1 MSASGDVV
9 TRGIYRI
16 ELYRPL
22 CKACGLCVA
31 WCPQQVLASD
41 PAGYPVAV
49 APDRC
54 VNCKAC
60 ERHCPDFAIEVVPP
74 IPESELADVPGLIH
88 AR

>member
-1 MSASGDVV
+1 MDVV
-9 TRGIYRI
+9 VRGIYRI
-16 ELYRPL
+16 LLYRDL

-31 WCPQQVLASD
+31 WCPQQVLS
-41 PAGYPVAV
+41 
-49 APDRC
+49 PDAEACPLVTHPERC

-74 IPESELADVPGLIH
+74 RPDCETADVEHLLH